1 MIETFQAS
9 DSDFKWLEQCGNGWQ
24 FGEQGIIDAIVE
36 RLGIRQGTCVE
47 IGAGDGQKLPLTC
60 ERLYNAGWRTICYEI
75 DAYSQSLLKFKFPLA
90 DVRGE
95 WVLYQRPLHNRD
107 AVDINKMKGWF
118 DLAVIDTDCNDNK
131 ILEQIASIKYASVI
145 VCEHFDKACKE
156 EPRMFCVPDRLMG
169 LRLDHGFSI
178 QENSDG
184 LSLTAKQ
191 HGYRR
196 IGWTRVN
203 TFFVKDE
210 LCTKLT

>member
-1 MIETFQAS
+1 MIETFQAAS
-9 DSDFKWLEQCGNGWQ
+9 DVYEWLEQCGNGWQ

-36 RLGIRQGTCVE
+36 RLGIKEGTCVE

-90 DVRGE
+90 IVRGAWE
-95 WVLYQRPLHNRD
+95 
-107 AVDINKMKGWF
+107 KGSLSKTAKT
-118 DLAVIDTDCNDNK
+118 DLLVVDTDAGDLH
-131 ILEQIASIKYASVI
+131 IVQEVLGELLRDEMPDIVI
-145 VCEHFDKACKE
+145 VEHFDKAFDSVENKMHDI
-156 EPRMFCVPDRLMG
+156 PRHICG
-169 LRLDHGFSI
+169 LQLRSGATI

-184 LSLTAKQ
+184 IADALGIF
-191 HGYRR
+191 GYRR